1 MAGITTIVSLMS
13 TQTANAF
20 GEVNANLA
28 RAAIMH
34 LYMSTYAATH
44 LGANPTKEYTIRVLK
59 EGKAVAEEAFK
70 L

>member
-28 RAAIMH
+28 RAAIVH

-44 LGANPTKEYTIRVLK
+44 LVASPPKEYSVRGLK
-59 EGKAVAEEAFK
+59 EGKAIAEEAFK